1 MFNKRESENM
11 EAETSTAPHSFPNAA
26 NLAHLEKGSRLT
38 VGATFPPLELVTRPT
53 VDTAAAAYYTN
64 RQQQTLRGWACHED
78 GPIRP
83 IRING
88 RLAWPVAQLRTLLGV
103 AK

>member
-1 MFNKRESENM
+1 MKSETQAVNDSPETYRE
-11 EAETSTAPHSFPNAA
+11 ATAPQQFPK
-26 NLAHLEKGSRLT
+26 LES
-38 VGATFPPLELVTRPT
+38 VTRPT

-64 RQQQTLRGWACHED
+64 RKQQTLRGWACHED

-88 RLAWPVAQLRTLLGV
+88 RLAWPAAQLRTLLGV
-103 AK
+103 AQ